1 MKVVYGI
8 RIAMAMNCARRIGT
22 LGLDFLGGSRVKV
35 MVVSGKCF
43 FFLRGKLIVFLAF
56 VFFFLCVF
64 VFFRGFR
71 GGGRGKRLRDVLGC
85 FGVFCLGLIVVY
97 DFLG

>member
-1 MKVVYGI
+1 M
-8 RIAMAMNCARRIGT
+8 
-22 LGLDFLGGSRVKV
+22 
-35 MVVSGKCF
+35 F
-43 FFLRGKLIVFLAF
+43 FFFEGEVDCVFGF
-56 VFFFLCVF
+56 RVFFLCVF